1 MQWLV
6 LAAALLL
13 APAPIDLIGI
23 RGAPPGEGLPPGWN
37 VKAVAGYPLPSY
49 SIREEAGE
57 SILRIQ
63 GEGAAAWA
71 YRELP
76 VPIDLPIDLPIGSR
90 KGTLGWSWR
99 VLESP
104 EGADLRVPE
113 RDDAPLRVYVVFGKP
128 SGLSMRR
135 ARVIFYSW
143 GNAEPAGL
151 FRELPDRPRRRCSGC
166 WSRVAGTGG
175 QSLCGLPKVLGRRA
189 PTDPRCRSDA
199 GYRHDGRR
207 RRLRAPIARMVRS
220 LNGFLATF
228 GKRKTAAQ
236 QVPRGRVIYCLSG
249 S

>member
-1 MQWLV
+1 
-6 LAAALLL
+6 
-13 APAPIDLIGI
+13 
-23 RGAPPGEGLPPGWN
+23 

-76 VPIDLPIDLPIGSR
+76 VPIDLPINSR

-143 GNAEPAGL
+143 GNAEPAGWTMPS
-151 FRELPDRPRRRCSGC
+151 FSSENFQIV
-166 WSRVAGTGG
+166 RVAGARDVGREWREQAVNPFADYRKFWGGEPPPIHAVGVMQDTDMTGAAAV
-175 QSLCGLPKVLGRRA
+175 SEL
-189 PTDPRCRSDA
+189 
-199 GYRHDGRR
+199 
-207 RRLRAPIARMVRS
+207 RS
-220 LNGFLATF
+220 LEWF
-228 GKRKTAAQ
+228 G
-236 QVPRGRVIYCLSG
+236 P
-249 S
+249 